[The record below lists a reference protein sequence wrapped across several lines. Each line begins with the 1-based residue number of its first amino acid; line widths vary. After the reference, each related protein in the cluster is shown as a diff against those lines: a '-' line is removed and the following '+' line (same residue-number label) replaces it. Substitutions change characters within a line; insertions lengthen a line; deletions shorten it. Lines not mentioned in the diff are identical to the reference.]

1 MIIIV
6 FLLIVLYGLLGIMF
20 LLMKD
25 MLSENYDI
33 PDIGDLFTGRLEPEE
48 QNKFVLFI
56 TFWPFIVFFYLVK
69 FIFNVVKAVYKAIVW
84 YVKGFISSKNEKE
97 KK

>member
-84 YVKGFISSKNEKE
+84 YVKGIVSST
-97 KK
+97 KKKD